1 MLGDKIDAETAHR
14 YNLVNFLVAPEDI
27 ASETDKLAIRL
38 ANAATVSMGCIKEP
52 MYNAHANS
60 FEAQLAL
67 EARNFGICAG
77 TEDWAEG
84 VTAFV
89 EKRKPVFK
97 GK

>member
-1 MLGDKIDAETAHR
+1 MPKR
-14 YNLVNFLVAPEDI
+14 PI
-27 ASETDKLAIRL
+27 AT
-38 ANAATVSMGCIKEP
+38 TVSLGCIKEQI
-52 MYNAHANS
+52 YNSHANS

-77 TEDWAEG
+77 TEDWVEG

-89 EKRKPVFK
+89 EKRKPEFK